1 MAIDKKKVKTLIG
14 IGGVALGA
22 AFVGMEA
29 LAKKKK
35 RNSVYD
41 NEPEQKNPLEG
52 KKVVLSRMKMIRKMQ
67 MVQEDIWK
75 LLVIL
80 IISRDLW

>member
-29 LAKKKK
+29 LAKNK
-35 RNSVYD
+35 
-41 NEPEQKNPLEG
+41 
-52 KKVVLSRMKMIRKMQ
+52 
-67 MVQEDIWK
+67 
-75 LLVIL
+75 
-80 IISRDLW
+80 